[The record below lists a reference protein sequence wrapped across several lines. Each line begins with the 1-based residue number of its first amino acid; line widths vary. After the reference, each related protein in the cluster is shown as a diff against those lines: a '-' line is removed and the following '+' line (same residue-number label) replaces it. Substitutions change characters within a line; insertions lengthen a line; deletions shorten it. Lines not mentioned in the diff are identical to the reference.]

1 MAFVGLWLSVVVVR
15 RGKSSCGKNKCCLHP
30 VIRNGYYPSPRVS
43 KFIMQTQQKSTNDD
57 DWNRALEKA
66 ELFSQY
72 NQQLQQQLSQTRV
85 RAQSMDGLVV
95 AQYTGNQ
102 VPCSVQVDEKL
113 VEKGNVEMISKA
125 ITEAV
130 VGAYEASLALSL
142 KEMASVAKSL
152 GLNNNNTS
160 GTT

>member
-85 RAQSMDGLVV
+85 RAQVREKNHKINFLGVLFCNKNKPLV
-95 AQYTGNQ
+95 YGWTG
-102 VPCSVQVDEKL
+102 
-113 VEKGNVEMISKA
+113 GGTI
-125 ITEAV
+125 
-130 VGAYEASLALSL
+130 YR
-142 KEMASVAKSL
+142 KSGTL
-152 GLNNNNTS
+152 QCTS
-160 GTT
+160 G

>member
-1 MAFVGLWLSVVVVR
+1 
-15 RGKSSCGKNKCCLHP
+15 
-30 VIRNGYYPSPRVS
+30 
-43 KFIMQTQQKSTNDD
+43 
-57 DWNRALEKA
+57 
-66 ELFSQY
+66 
-72 NQQLQQQLSQTRV
+72 
-85 RAQSMDGLVV
+85 MDGLVV